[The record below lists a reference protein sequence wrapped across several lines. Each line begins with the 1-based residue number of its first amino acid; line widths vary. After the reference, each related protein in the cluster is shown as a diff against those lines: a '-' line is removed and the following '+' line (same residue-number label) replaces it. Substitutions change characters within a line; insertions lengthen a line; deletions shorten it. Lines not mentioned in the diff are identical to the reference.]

1 MKTKRIRLALAVFAL
16 GISPVVMSAT
26 TCSLKEKLPSS
37 ARIFA
42 KADDQSS
49 WREYTSAGHVPD
61 LQLDSGMSAEVVQ
74 HKKGIP
80 SVTVVRPGEQYWT
93 YTRYCFAGNG
103 HLDGVS
109 FEVRT
114 QLGWGYRVEGTATG
128 GGFSATAHEF
138 FRTKDG
144 KTIEKPEGVADAP
157 AGLAPTLY
165 MSVSELPFA
174 GLLKPPAK
182 AKSGRHAGMALVSAE
197 K

>member
-74 HKKGIP
+74 HKREIP
-80 SVTVVRPGEQYWT
+80 SVTIVRPGEEYWT
-93 YTRYCFAGNG
+93 YTRYCFAEDGQ
-103 HLDGVS
+103 LVGVS

-114 QLGWGYRVEGTATG
+114 QLGWGYRLEGTGSG
-128 GGFSATAHEF
+128 GGFSANAHEF

-157 AGLAPTLY
+157 AGLEPTVY
-165 MSVSELPFA
+165 KSVSEFPFA
-174 GLLKPPAK
+174 ALLKPPAK
-182 AKSGRHAGMALVSAE
+182 TRQGHHARMTLVSGT